1 MKKKTIGI
9 IICIFLITAALLPTS
24 GFAVNASKINKPLFI
39 TNQKDPVISPL
50 PGHMKSDLPNLPVSY
65 QIIQE
70 IPSEIESIAYDDD
83 IISLFQQLDEDLYL
97 GYLENLTAFGPR
109 VTGTEECD
117 DAGDYIYNQFVSMGL
132 DAEYYYWEHDTLW
145 SNNIIGTLYGEDQS
159 SDEIY
164 IICGHYDS
172 VSGSPGADDDGS
184 GTVAALAAAYL
195 MKNAEFDH
203 TIRFIAFSGEEQGLL
218 GSYYYAQEAAQNGDN
233 IVAVL
238 NLDMISYAET
248 PDDTTKMRIFDK
260 EEVST
265 WITDFIELIAQEYN
279 DILDLEIFPSGY
291 SSGSDHHYFLEFGY
305 HAIFGHEY
313 SFNPYWHTSDDIIE
327 NMDMSYA
334 VRITKLMIA
343 SLAELAGFITLN
355 APYIPNPP
363 DGPAN
368 GNIDEEYT
376 YSTLTTDPQE
386 DQIFYLFDWDDGTD
400 SGWLGPYNSGEEAE
414 ASHTWS
420 KRGSYSIKA
429 KAKDTEGYESEWS
442 DPLAVSMPRNRGL
455 IKIVDAIITRFQN
468 NHPILGRLLN
478 LPIFNL

>member
-50 PGHMKSDLPNLPVSY
+50 PGHMERDQPDLPVTY
-65 QIIQE
+65 QIVQE
-70 IPSEIESIAYDDD
+70 IPYEIDNVVYDDD
-83 IISLFQQLDEDLYL
+83 LVSLIQRLDENIYL
-97 GYLENLTAFGPR
+97 GYLENLTDFGPR
-109 VTGTEECD
+109 VTGTSACD
-117 DAGDYIYNQFVSMGL
+117 DAGDYIYNEFENMGL
-132 DAEYYYWEHDTLW
+132 DAEYHYWEDNDLW
-145 SNNIIGTLYGEDQS
+145 SNNIIATHYGTDTT

-172 VSGSPGADDDGS
+172 VEGSPGADDDGS
-184 GTVAALAAAYL
+184 GTVSVLSAAYL
-195 MKNAEFDH
+195 MKDAEFEH
-203 TIRFIAFSGEEQGLL
+203 TIKFIAFSGEEQGLL
-218 GSYYYAQEAAQNGDN
+218 GSYYYAMEAAQNGDN
-233 IVAVL
+233 IIAVL
-238 NLDMISYAET
+238 NVDMIGYAET
-248 PDDTTKMRIFDK
+248 ENDKTKVNIYDDEDASI
-260 EEVST
+260 
-265 WITDFIELIAQEYN
+265 WITDFTETVAQEYY
-279 DILDLEIFPSGY
+279 DILNLDIVRRGY
-291 SSGSDHHYFLEFGY
+291 SWGSDHYYFWQFGY
-305 HAIFGHEY
+305 HAIFYAEY
-313 SFNPYWHTSDDIIE
+313 NFNPYWHSPDDTID
-327 NMDMSYA
+327 NMDIPYA
-334 VRITKLMIA
+334 VRISKLIIA
-343 SLAELAGFITLN
+343 TLAELSELITLN
-355 APYIPNPP
+355 APYKPNTP

-368 GNIDEEYT
+368 GNIDVEYT
-376 YSTLTTDPQE
+376 YSSFTTDPQE

-420 KRGSYSIKA
+420 TKGSYSIKV
-429 KAKDTEGYESEWS
+429 KAKDTDGYESEWS